1 MQLIIDGHN
10 IIYQWKELS
19 CLARVNIVSAMQRL
33 IDLMIDYHNAVD
45 MDIYIVF
52 DGHPKPSLMLD
63 GMDKGIHVLFS
74 GNITADAI
82 IEKMVYQS
90 QNPQDILVATA
101 DYAQQRMIFGKGSFR
116 VTPTELKKKV
126 KTMITDGEKTAI
138 VMPVR
143 LEDHLS
149 KDAVERLRNLV
160 PALLH

>member
-1 MQLIIDGHN
+1 MLIIDGHN
-10 IIYQWKELS
+10 IIHQWKELND
-19 CLARVNIVSAMQRL
+19 LAKINIASAMQRL
-33 IDLMIDYHNAVD
+33 IDLMVDYHNVID

-63 GMDKGIHVLFS
+63 GMDKAIRVIFS
-74 GNITADAI
+74 YNTTADAI

-90 QNPQDILVATA
+90 QNPQDILVVTA

-116 VTPTELKKKV
+116 VTPTELKKKI
-126 KTMITDGEKTAI
+126 KTMVTDGEKPAV

-149 KDAVERLRNLV
+149 KDAVERLRNIVKNL
-160 PALLH
+160 